1 MQTNVLLQWSFG
13 VTMWEIF
20 TCGKVPYNGIHAMG
34 ILPELERGAVL
45 EIPDNKACSDD
56 VSVFILLLHT
66 IFTSKKI

>member
-1 MQTNVLLQWSFG
+1 MCKQMYLLQWSFG

-20 TCGKVPYNGIHAMG
+20 TCGNVPYNGIHAMG

-56 VSVFILLLHT
+56 MSVYISIPFLPAKRH
-66 IFTSKKI
+66 